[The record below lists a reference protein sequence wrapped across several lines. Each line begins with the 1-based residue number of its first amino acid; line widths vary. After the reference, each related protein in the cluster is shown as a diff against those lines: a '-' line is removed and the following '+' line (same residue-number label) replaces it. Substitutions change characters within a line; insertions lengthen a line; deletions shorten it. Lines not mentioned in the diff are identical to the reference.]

1 MVDRRTGKQRWSK
14 CRQVQWQA
22 GDSWGKKEQK
32 VNWEP
37 GAKSSKNGIDTQT
50 WDIPSQTFL
59 FHEPK
64 RSFCDFYI
72 SSLRSLKSSAA
83 AKLLQSCP
91 TLRDPMDCSLP
102 GSSIHGI
109 FQAGVL
115 EWGLKSSTAVLFNRV
130 DISHMW
136 LFKLIL
142 AKIKTEF
149 LSHTSYTLRAHQPPV
164 ASGYHTGQ
172 HRYKT
177 QSSSY
182 SSVGLNCFWG

>member
-1 MVDRRTGKQRWSK
+1 MVDRRTGKQRGSK
-14 CRQVQWQA
+14 WRQVQWQA

-64 RSFCDFYI
+64 RSFCDLYI
-72 SSLRSLKSSAA
+72 SSLRSLKSSTAA
-83 AKLLQSCP
+83 
-91 TLRDPMDCSLP
+91 
-102 GSSIHGI
+102 
-109 FQAGVL
+109 
-115 EWGLKSSTAVLFNRV
+115 LFNRV
-130 DISHMW
+130 DISYRW

-149 LSHTSYTLRAHQPPV
+149 LSHTSYILRAHQPPV
-164 ASGYHTGQ
+164 ASGYHIGQ

-177 QSSSY
+177 LSSSY
-182 SSVGLNCFWG
+182 SSVGLNCFWVASF